1 MPSEAGAA
9 AMPCEAVRL
18 ANVLQF
24 GARSTLTIHPKVHMR
39 ALPRA
44 LRRSQRVPMARPL
57 QPRTAMD
64 LGPLGARPAAAQAP
78 VGRLPSFRFEGLLR
92 APGAPER
99 SRLDRVAIA
108 PPVPG
113 AAALPGLL
121 PIPKPLPAPAAPDVS
136 RIARYM
142 RAHTVDAHLTLV
154 QVCRVCLTG
163 FGFVGFVAA
172 VGFQGPGSEQR
183 LRLQCAATSGACFI
197 SSLYYTRLY
206 ALRRLPLS
214 MGYSL
219 ESNTVA
225 ESLRYST
232 WSVSVS
238 LLSLTAFLLRG
249 PFQGSET
256 WGPLG
261 PEGGW
266 QWTYAGWAFGGP
278 LLSCLGTLVGLP
290 GWHAS
295 RTARAKIAVGQYRAA
310 AGWVVA
316 CFIFLSVSTAV
327 TLTTGSAML
336 QPAVPEQRTSQE
348 VALARTISALWFV
361 YPAVSL
367 LRTLALMCGAGD
379 WSEETEAS
387 VRRAEAAR
395 AKRELL
401 SQQRQRTRRF
411 EALRRWA
418 SKGTGARLFG
428 AARAAGTAVAGALG
442 SVLEASFLA
451 LVAAPE
457 PRSAVAVAR
466 VAALADGVA
475 SGLPVS
481 VLVGSH
487 EEDARGPVA
496 EMQRLLP
503 RSDLKRV
510 QQDPLDAL
518 EMRMHQP
525 EVTPLC
531 SQAIDSIISLVD
543 IFSQGVAALGCA
555 FITLRLDATV
565 APVASGAGL

>member
-1 MPSEAGAA
+1 MRPSYPKPE
-9 AMPCEAVRL
+9 
-18 ANVLQF
+18 
-24 GARSTLTIHPKVHMR
+24 RSGPKV
-39 ALPRA
+39 
-44 LRRSQRVPMARPL
+44 S
-57 QPRTAMD
+57 TA
-64 LGPLGARPAAAQAP
+64 
-78 VGRLPSFRFEGLLR
+78 RLPSFRFEALLGAPGTARVAAAPANLLASLSVGPR
-92 APGAPER
+92 AP
-99 SRLDRVAIA
+99 
-108 PPVPG
+108 
-113 AAALPGLL
+113 
-121 PIPKPLPAPAAPDVS
+121 PLPAPMAPGTQDVS

-163 FGFVGFVAA
+163 FGFVAFVAA
-172 VGFQGPGSEQR
+172 IGFQGPGSDQR
-183 LRLQCAATSGACFI
+183 LRLQCAATAGACFI

-232 WSVSVS
+232 WSVSIS

-249 PFQGSET
+249 PFRGVET

-261 PEGGW
+261 PNGGW

-295 RTARAKIAVGQYRAA
+295 RTARAKLAVGQYRAA
-310 AGWVVA
+310 GGWVAA
-316 CFIFLSVSTAV
+316 CLIFLSISTAV

-336 QPAVPEQRTSQE
+336 QPTVPEARTSQE

-367 LRTLALMCGAGD
+367 VRTLALMCGAGD

-387 VRRAEAAR
+387 ARRAEQGRAR
-395 AKRELL
+395 RDALNK
-401 SQQRQRTRRF
+401 QQQTVRRF
-411 EALRRWA
+411 ESIRRWA
-418 SKGTGARLFG
+418 SEGAG
-428 AARAAGTAVAGALG
+428 AHMLGAVRAAGSAVTGALS

-475 SGLPVS
+475 SGLPLS
-481 VLVGSH
+481 VLVSAQN
-487 EEDARGPVA
+487 ESNAD

-503 RSDLKRV
+503 RSDLKRTHESPV
-510 QQDPLDAL
+510 DAL

-531 SQAIDSIISLVD
+531 SQAIDSAISVVD

-555 FITLRLDATV
+555 FITLRLD
-565 APVASGAGL
+565 VASDAGAGVVPP